1 MKMKTKIF
9 NFTVRAAVAAVAL
22 LCVLLGSFNL
32 IIPSAISCYKGETPN
47 KIPLTE
53 IEFHAS
59 LPAMS
64 SNDMVVRTT
73 ATAKICGIIP
83 LKEISVNYYD
93 KTSYYVGGFPFGI
106 RFKTD
111 GVVVVGFGD
120 VETDSGKKNP
130 AYSAGIREND
140 VILKA
145 NGQDVKS
152 AAELTDAV
160 GGSDGKEMTFTCR
173 RDGTEFTVSLT
184 PVRSLDGNF
193 KTGMWIKDSGAG
205 IGTVTYINPTDL
217 SFGGLGH
224 GICDG
229 ATGNVIPMTKGDA
242 TTVKL
247 NGIEKG
253 LPGTPGELKGSL
265 TQDRCGTVLQNTVC
279 GVFGVFD
286 KLPSQAGELYQIG
299 LRSDVHE
306 GDATIL
312 TTLDGE
318 GRQAYSA
325 EISAISKDS
334 KSNKC
339 FTVRITDPAL
349 TGKTGGIIQGM
360 SGSPIIQDGKL
371 IGAVTHV
378 MINDPTTGYG
388 IFIENMLNTANIPMA
403 RAS

>member
-1 MKMKTKIF
+1 MKMQTKIF
-9 NFTVRAAVAAVAL
+9 NFTLRSLVLITAL

-32 IIPSAISCYKGETPN
+32 IIPSAISCYKGETPD

-53 IEFHAS
+53 IEFHSS
-59 LPAMS
+59 LPAS
-64 SNDMVVRTT
+64 ADENGVVRAR
-73 ATAKICGIIP
+73 ATAKICGVIP

-93 KTSYYVGGFPFGI
+93 KTSFYVGGFPFGI

-120 VETDSGKKNP
+120 VETESGKENP

-140 VILKA
+140 VILKT
-145 NGQDVKS
+145 NGQQISS
-152 AAELTDAV
+152 AAELTDTV
-160 GGSDGKEMTFTCR
+160 GRSQGQEITLTCR
-173 RDGTEFTVSLT
+173 RDNTEFTVSLK

-229 ATGNVIPMTKGDA
+229 ATGNVIPMTRGDA

-265 TQDRCGTVLQNTVC
+265 TRDKCGTVLKNTVC

-286 KLPSQAGELYQIG
+286 SLPSQTGELYQIG
-299 LRSDVHE
+299 LRGEVHE
-306 GDATIL
+306 GDATIM

-325 EISAISKDS
+325 KISAVSKDS
-334 KSNKC
+334 RSNKC
-339 FTVRITDPAL
+339 FTVRITDERL
-349 TGKTGGIIQGM
+349 IEKTGGIVQGM

-388 IFIENMLNTANIPMA
+388 IFIENMLDQAKST
-403 RAS
+403 

>member
-9 NFTVRAAVAAVAL
+9 NFTVRATVLAAAL

-32 IIPSAISCYKGETPN
+32 IIPSAISCYKGESPH

-53 IEFHAS
+53 IAFHTS

-64 SNDMVVRTT
+64 DENGVVRTT
-73 ATAKICGIIP
+73 ATAKICGVIP
-83 LKEISVNYYD
+83 LKEITVNYYD

-120 VETDSGKKNP
+120 VETDSGKENP

-145 NGQDVKS
+145 NGQEIKS

-160 GGSDGKEMTFTCR
+160 ACSEGKEMTFTCR
-173 RDGTEFTVSLT
+173 RDGTEFTVSLK

-229 ATGNVIPMTKGDA
+229 ATGNVIPMTRGDA

-265 TQDRCGTVLQNTVC
+265 TQNKCGTVLQNTVC

-286 KLPSQAGELYQIG
+286 KLPESAGELYQIG
-299 LRSDVHE
+299 LRGEVHE
-306 GDATIL
+306 GEATIL

-325 EISAISKDS
+325 KISAISKDS

-339 FTVRITDPAL
+339 FTIRITDEDL
-349 TGKTGGIIQGM
+349 MEKTGGIIQGM

-378 MINDPTTGYG
+378 MINDPAVGYG
-388 IFIENMLNTANIPMA
+388 IFIENMLNTAQVPMQKA
-403 RAS
+403 A

>member
-1 MKMKTKIF
+1 MKMQTKIV
-9 NFTVRAAVAAVAL
+9 NYFTRAAVFLAAL
-22 LCVLLGSFNL
+22 SCVLLGSFNL
-32 IIPSAISCYKGETPN
+32 IIPSSISCYKGEAPCRL
-47 KIPLTE
+47 PLTE
-53 IEFHAS
+53 LEFHS
-59 LPAMS
+59 TLPAMADE
-64 SNDMVVRTT
+64 NGVVRAK
-73 ATAKICGIIP
+73 ATAKIGGIIP

-93 KTSYYVGGFPFGI
+93 KTSFYVGGFPFGI

-120 VETDSGKKNP
+120 VETESGKENP
-130 AYSAGIREND
+130 AYNAGIREND
-140 VILKA
+140 VILMT
-145 NGQDVKS
+145 NGQEIKS
-152 AAELTDAV
+152 AAELTDTV
-160 GGSDGKEMTFTCR
+160 GRSNGQEITLTCR
-173 RDGTEFTVSLT
+173 RDGTEFTVSLK

-286 KLPSQAGELYQIG
+286 GLPSQATDLYKIG
-299 LRSDVHE
+299 LRGEVHE

-325 EISAISKDS
+325 KISAISKDS
-334 KSNKC
+334 KTNKC
-339 FTVRITDPAL
+339 FTVRIIDERL
-349 TGKTGGIIQGM
+349 IEKTGGIIQGM

-371 IGAVTHV
+371 IGAITHV
-378 MINDPTTGYG
+378 MINDPVVGYG
-388 IFIENMLNTANIPMA
+388 IFIENMLNAANIPMA

>member
-1 MKMKTKIF
+1 MKMQTKIV
-9 NFTVRAAVAAVAL
+9 NFFTRATFFLAAIG
-22 LCVLLGSFNL
+22 CVLLGSFNL
-32 IIPSAISCYKGETPN
+32 IVPSSISCYKGETPC
-47 KIPLTE
+47 KLPLTE
-53 IEFHAS
+53 LEFHSS
-59 LPAMS
+59 LPAMADE
-64 SNDMVVRTT
+64 NGVVRAK
-73 ATAKICGIIP
+73 ATAKIGGVIP

-93 KTSYYVGGFPFGI
+93 KTSFYVGGFPFGI

-120 VETDSGKKNP
+120 VETESGKENP
-130 AYSAGIREND
+130 AYNAGIREND
-140 VILKA
+140 VILKT
-145 NGQDVKS
+145 NGQEIKS
-152 AAELTDAV
+152 AAELTDTV
-160 GGSDGKEMTFTCR
+160 GRSNGQEITLTCR
-173 RDGTEFTVSLT
+173 RDGTEFTVSLK

-229 ATGNVIPMTKGDA
+229 ATGNVIPMTRGDA

-265 TQDRCGTVLQNTVC
+265 TRERCGTVWKNTAC
-279 GVFGVFD
+279 GVFGTFD
-286 KLPSQAGELYQIG
+286 SLPSQANEIYQIG
-299 LRSDVHE
+299 LRGEVHE

-325 EISAISKDS
+325 KISAVSKDS

-339 FTVRITDPAL
+339 FTVRITDERL
-349 TGKTGGIIQGM
+349 IEKTGGIIQGM

-371 IGAVTHV
+371 IGAITHV
-378 MINDPTTGYG
+378 MINDPVVGYG
-388 IFIENMLNTANIPMA
+388 IFIENMLDQSKNG
-403 RAS
+403 